1 MLMRHLKPALTVW
14 LLATLV
20 CGLLYPLATTGL
32 AQLLWPAQANGSQ
45 LRDGSG
51 QLRGSALLAQPAAAD
66 LFQPRSSATAYA
78 NGGASNLAVSNP
90 ARRQA
95 AEARAAVATT
105 IQPTP
110 LSAVMLSASASGLD
124 PHLPLADALAQVPRV
139 AAARG
144 LDAAGLELQVRENA
158 SSGLLGPR
166 VVNVMLLNWQL
177 TNRE

>member
-1 MLMRHLKPALTVW
+1 MLLRHLKPALIVW

-32 AQLLWPAQANGSQ
+32 AQWLWPTQANGSL
-45 LRDGSG
+45 LRDDSG
-51 QLRGSALLAQPAAAD
+51 QVRGSALLAQPTAPD
-66 LFQPRSSATAYA
+66 LFQPRPSATAYA

-95 AEARAAVATT
+95 AEARATAAAT

-110 LSAVMLSASASGLD
+110 LSAVMLSASGSGLD

-144 LDAAGLELQVRENA
+144 LDAATLTQQVTDNA

>member
-1 MLMRHLKPALTVW
+1 MLLRHLKPALIVW

-32 AQLLWPAQANGSQ
+32 AQLLWPAKANGSL

-51 QLRGSALLAQPAAAD
+51 QVRGSALLAQPAPAE
-66 LFQPRSSATAYA
+66 LFQPRPSATAYA

-95 AEARAAVATT
+95 AEARATAAAT

-144 LDAAGLELQVRENA
+144 LEATTLDLLVRENA